1 MLNEEHIYRRQELK
15 NVNLKNTLS
24 YFVTTSYKI
33 TTGEVA
39 KDDPEVKRERGH
51 IANGMYRD

>member
-1 MLNEEHIYRRQELK
+1 MFMKNTYRRQALK